1 LGQNDV
7 PGLTFYRGDDL
18 SNTISRS
25 KPLEPTPGS
34 TTSIGVAVDT
44 HEAVSGTETF
54 TVVAQYEDEDET
66 ESDIDGSNLSVSP
79 TNVEAGETVTV
90 NATYRNNGDG
100 WGTETARLTVDR
112 TVVDRRTIAL
122 SSGEEETVS
131 FERRMEWPGTY
142 DVGIEGL
149 GHQSVTVEGPQVEV
163 SSATVDDDTITAGE
177 TATVRATVRNP
188 SDRSLERT
196 LELAVDGIVVDTRT
210 VSIPANGER
219 TVTFERRFAAAGT
232 YEVGVSGVSAGTV
245 TVEEPGPFSIQN
257 RELGGGDDGG
267 ARAARDGRTVGPGGR
282 REPAVGR
289 SSLVAPL
296 SNGAAEVELLWLRTN
311 RASIDERPAQAGNR
325 ISTPPSRL
333 VRSQA
338 LSLVPRAS
346 SSTRSRVRSSASPA
360 RHRGVTV
367 SGAETRGLSSM
378 RRLRDSPSELSRALY
393 WRRNIV

>member
-1 LGQNDV
+1 MTTRTQFLFVIFIIISLCFAIPTGAVFIDDKEDTGINDHISLSTSSSSNGQYATIKDKKVNLNFQKLNDRSITRADNVFMITIISDDIERIWVKNDV

-18 SNTISRS
+18 SNTIGRS

-100 WGTETARLTVDR
+100 WGTETARLTVDG

-257 RELGGGDDGG
+257 RELS
-267 ARAARDGRTVGPGGR
+267 AATTAALAPPATAGLLALAVVANR
-282 REPAVGR
+282 RWAV
-289 SSLVAPL
+289 
-296 SNGAAEVELLWLRTN
+296 LR
-311 RASIDERPAQAGNR
+311 
-325 ISTPPSRL
+325 
-333 VRSQA
+333 
-338 LSLVPRAS
+338 
-346 SSTRSRVRSSASPA
+346 
-360 RHRGVTV
+360 
-367 SGAETRGLSSM
+367 
-378 RRLRDSPSELSRALY
+378 
-393 WRRNIV
+393 

>member
-1 LGQNDV
+1 LIDDKEDTGINDHISLSTSSSSNGQYATIKDKKVNLNFQKLNDRSITRADNVFMITIISDDIERIWVKNDV

-34 TTSIGVAVDT
+34 TTSIGVAVGRHT

-196 LELAVDGIVVDTRT
+196 LELDGRHRRHTRT

-257 RELGGGDDGG
+257 RESSRRRRRRRARRPRRPDCWPWRSSRTGGGPFF
-267 ARAARDGRTVGPGGR
+267 V
-282 REPAVGR
+282 
-289 SSLVAPL
+289 S
-296 SNGAAEVELLWLRTN
+296 
-311 RASIDERPAQAGNR
+311 RASIQWGR
-325 ISTPPSRL
+325 
-333 VRSQA
+333 RS
-338 LSLVPRAS
+338 
-346 SSTRSRVRSSASPA
+346 
-360 RHRGVTV
+360 GVTLV
-367 SGAETRGLSSM
+367 KNE
-378 RRLRDSPSELSRALY
+378 
-393 WRRNIV
+393 

>member
-1 LGQNDV
+1 MSIGESGDTRGVILEPANGPNGKYASLDEDGIAIDFQKLNDRSITRADDVFTISVTDDDVERIWIENDV
-7 PGLTFYRGDDL
+7 SGLSFYRGDNPT
-18 SNTISRS
+18 NTISRS
-25 KPLEPTPGS
+25 NPLEPTPGS

-54 TVVAQYEDEDET
+54 TVVAQYEDEDEI

-100 WGTETARLTVDR
+100 WGTETARLTVDG
-112 TVVDRRTIAL
+112 TVVDQRTIAL

-163 SSATVDDDTITAGE
+163 SSATIDDATITAGE

-257 RELGGGDDGG
+257 RELS
-267 ARAARDGRTVGPGGR
+267 AATTAALAPPATAGLLALAVVANR
-282 REPAVGR
+282 RWAV
-289 SSLVAPL
+289 
-296 SNGAAEVELLWLRTN
+296 LR
-311 RASIDERPAQAGNR
+311 
-325 ISTPPSRL
+325 
-333 VRSQA
+333 
-338 LSLVPRAS
+338 
-346 SSTRSRVRSSASPA
+346 
-360 RHRGVTV
+360 
-367 SGAETRGLSSM
+367 
-378 RRLRDSPSELSRALY
+378 
-393 WRRNIV
+393 